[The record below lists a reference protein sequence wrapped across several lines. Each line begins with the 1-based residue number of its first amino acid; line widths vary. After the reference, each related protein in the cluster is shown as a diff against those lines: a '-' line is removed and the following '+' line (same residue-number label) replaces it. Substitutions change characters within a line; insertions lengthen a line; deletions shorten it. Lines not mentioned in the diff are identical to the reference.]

1 MSRISRLSEI
11 VIYYDVSDNT
21 RSNTPNSR
29 VLKKKKL
36 KIDTNSL
43 NGSSYKSCSR
53 EVPRVK
59 SDYPRDLPLAKFPDK
74 F

>member
-1 MSRISRLSEI
+1 MGKRDETGR
-11 VIYYDVSDNT
+11 N
-21 RSNTPNSR
+21 R
-29 VLKKKKL
+29 KKTGRNRKTGRKKL